1 MRNIKDLAGKY
12 EEHFNEGGDL
22 QFFSAPG
29 RIEIGGNHTDHQ
41 HGCVLASSIN
51 KDSAAAV
58 QKRDDTKIRILAES
72 FGQICMD
79 SSDLKPDPS
88 QKGTTAA
95 LIKGV
100 LSYFEDHGY
109 RVGGFNAYTV
119 SDVLIGAGLSSS
131 ASYETLIGVIISHLF
146 NDGKADPIFIAKAGQ
161 FAENV
166 FFGKPC
172 GLMDQMASSVG
183 GPVFIDFKDPNEPVV
198 RRIGFDFAS
207 SPYDILITDTKGS
220 HADLTHEYA
229 AIPSEMTSVA
239 KMLGHDYLRDVSYDE
254 IIGNIGSIRSSLGD
268 RAVLRALH
276 FIDENKRA
284 QDEAK
289 ALENNDLQAF
299 IDLVRESG
307 NSSYKYLQNI
317 YSPSDVRNQG
327 MSLALCISDRILG
340 PREASRVHG
349 GGFAGTT
356 LSFVLRENTMK
367 LKSALESVFGEGAC
381 EVLSIRNIGGTQIK
395 NES

>member
-1 MRNIKDLAGKY
+1 MSRISDIADGFRKQYGEC
-12 EEHFNEGGDL
+12 EEL
-22 QFFSAPG
+22 LFFSAPG

-51 KDSAAAV
+51 KESVAAV
-58 QKRDDTKIRILAES
+58 RRRDDTTVRIFAEG
-72 FGQICMD
+72 FGEITLD
-79 SSDLKPDPS
+79 ASGLTYDPS
-88 QKGTTAA
+88 QQGTTAA
-95 LIKGV
+95 LVKGV
-100 LSYFEDHGY
+100 MAYFAEHGFV
-109 RVGGFNAYTV
+109 VGGFDAYTT

-131 ASYETLIGVIISHLF
+131 ASYETLMGVIVSCLF
-146 NDGKADPIFIAKAGQ
+146 NDDQADPVFIAKAGQ
-161 FAENV
+161 FAENRY
-166 FFGKPC
+166 FGKPC

-183 GPVFIDFKDPNEPVV
+183 GPVFIDFKDPNEPIV
-198 RRIGFDFAS
+198 RSINFDFGT

-220 HADLTHEYA
+220 HADLTSEYA
-229 AIPSEMTSVA
+229 AIPSEMTAVA
-239 KMLGHDYLRDVSYDE
+239 KTLGHDYLRDVSYDE
-254 IIGNIGSIRSSLGD
+254 IISNISSIRSSLGD

-276 FIDENKRA
+276 FIGENQRA

-289 ALENNDLQAF
+289 ALENNDLQTF

-349 GGFAGTT
+349 GGFAGTI

-367 LKSALESVFGEGAC
+367 LKSAMESVFGEGTC
-381 EVLSIRNIGGTQIK
+381 EVLSIRNTGGTQIK